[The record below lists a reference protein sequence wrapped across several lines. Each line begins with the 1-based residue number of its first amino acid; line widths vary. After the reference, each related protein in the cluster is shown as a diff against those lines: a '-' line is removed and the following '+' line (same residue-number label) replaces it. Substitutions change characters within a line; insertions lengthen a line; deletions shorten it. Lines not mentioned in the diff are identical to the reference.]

1 MCFQALFLQR
11 RSSGGSGMI
20 RSKLLLAGLALVGS
34 NLLVVPAQAQGLLDI
49 GRALLGLPT
58 EEKEPIEYR
67 ERAPLVVPPTQNLR
81 PPVEAGDAASRRANW
96 PQDPDALERRRAA
109 EEARR
114 PRSVE
119 SITARDAG
127 TGRRLTVDEIR
138 AGRVAGQE
146 VVRQPEGNLDIVQR
160 QSNVFG
166 GLAAIREMDRRS
178 AGAEANLARE
188 EPRREFLTDPPKG
201 LRQPSDRAAFKATR
215 EGSLGVQK
223 EPTPFDIY
231 KEGPNT
237 R

>member
-1 MCFQALFLQR
+1 MN
-11 RSSGGSGMI
+11 I
-20 RSKLLLAGLALVGS
+20 SKLLLAGFALAGS
-34 NLLVVPAQAQGLLDI
+34 NLIALPAQAQGLLDI
-49 GRALLGLPT
+49 GRVILGLPT

-81 PPVEAGDAASRRANW
+81 PPSDASAAANRRANW
-96 PQDPDALERRRAA
+96 PQDPDVLERKKAA

-114 PRSVE
+114 PRSTD
-119 SITARDAG
+119 SITARDPG

-146 VVRQPEGNLDIVQR
+146 VVREPETGNLDIVQR

-178 AGAEANLARE
+178 TGTEANLARE

-223 EPTPFDIY
+223 DPSPFDIY
-231 KEGPNT
+231 KETPNT